1 MATLDNNYAMA
12 LLIAKSAQ
20 TSKVKMILREFND
33 LPVGLMGRVD
43 SEIDE
48 LERKI
53 KLLGS

>member
-12 LLIAKSAQ
+12 LLIAKSAR

-53 KLLGS
+53 KLLGN